1 MNAQKTLIIAILMQP
16 VQTILVLL
24 IVNVKQGFREMEFP
38 VQVRDLIY
46 LVCIASLSFSLLFV
60 NYCFFISRY

>member
-1 MNAQKTLIIAILMQP
+1 MNVQKTLIIAILMQP

-38 VQVRDLIY
+38 VQVSELIY
-46 LVCIASLSFSLLFV
+46 LVCSLLIV
-60 NYCFFISRY
+60 FFTFLIIIVFYF